1 MTDHLRARFDRA
13 LAILCWSGSALGRA
27 AGVRE
32 GSGQRWVNGRHVV
45 PVGIVEWMERLARFH
60 EANPAPRAPPVEV
73 WSSEERERY
82 QNDERETER

>member
-1 MTDHLRARFDRA
+1 MTAHLRSRFDRA

-32 GSGQRWVNGRHVV
+32 GSGQRWVSGRHSV
-45 PVGIVEWMERLARFH
+45 PGEIVAWLEDLAAYH
-60 EANPAPRAPPVEV
+60 IAHPAPRAPPVRV

-82 QNDERETER
+82 RNDERDTER